1 MAPETAAGILGS
13 RNVFRPARGLK
24 LKLVGLVL
32 RCVPFLYRLARRFRP
47 LPRLGGKVIVS
58 RYDDVVE
65 VFRNDREF
73 GVPYGENLAVIM
85 GGEPFF
91 LAMGDTPQYRA
102 DTAAMR
108 RVVRPDDI
116 PARLAPEAEARAEA
130 IVAAAGGRVEVV
142 DQLVRRVT
150 FNLLGD
156 YFGVPEPAGGD
167 LRVWATRLFE
177 FQFAEIG
184 RDKELRDEVAVIAP
198 ALREHIDGEIARRR
212 ASPEQKDDVLGR
224 CLALQAQGEPG
235 YSDVQIRTALMGFIV
250 GGPPQPPMV
259 VPQAIDQLLRRPDA
273 LAGAQQ
279 AARDGDDTLL
289 AGYLFEAMRFDPLA
303 ASLPRVALGD
313 AVIAAGTPRARTVA
327 KGGVVRVGMASAMM
341 DERRVPDPRRFDPR
355 RPPEAYIHFGHALHT
370 CFGAHIN
377 KAVLPLMLK
386 PLLRRPNLRRAPGSA
401 GRLRKQGPFA
411 IALNVVHD

>member
-1 MAPETAAGILGS
+1 MAPEAVAREGILGS
-13 RNVFRPARGLK
+13 SHVFRPARGLK
-24 LKLVGLVL
+24 LKLVTWVL
-32 RCVPFLYRLARRFRP
+32 RIVPFLYRLARRFRP
-47 LPRLGGKVIVS
+47 IPSFGGKVIVS
-58 RYDDVVE
+58 RYDDVIE
-65 VFRNDREF
+65 VFRNDRDF

-91 LAMGDTPQYRA
+91 LAMSDTPQYRA

-108 RVVRPDDI
+108 RAVRPEDV
-116 PARLAPEAEARAEA
+116 PARLAPETEARAEA
-130 IVAAAGGRVEVV
+130 IVAAAAGQVEVV

-150 FNLLGD
+150 FDLLGD
-156 YFGVPEPAGGD
+156 YFGVPEPANGD

-184 RDKELRDEVAVIAP
+184 RDEELRAEVAVIAP
-198 ALREHIDGEIARRR
+198 ALRDHIDAEIARRR
-212 ASPEQKDDVLGR
+212 RTLEPKDDVLGR

-235 YSDVQIRTALMGFIV
+235 YGDVQIRTALMGFIV

-259 VPQAIDQLLRRPDA
+259 VPQALDQLLRRPDA
-273 LAGAQQ
+273 LAGARQ
-279 AARDGDDTLL
+279 AACDGDDALL
-289 AGYLFEAMRFDPLA
+289 AGHVFEAMRFDPLA
-303 ASLPRVALGD
+303 PSLPRVALAD

-327 KGGVVRVGMASAMM
+327 KGSALRVGMASAMM
-341 DERRVPDPRRFDPR
+341 DERRVPEPRRFDPR

-370 CFGAHIN
+370 CFGAQIN

-386 PLLRRPNLRRAPGSA
+386 PLLRRPNLRRAPGRS

-411 IALNVVHD
+411 IALNV